1 MKIHARKAAY
11 AATALLLFAAG
22 LEALS
27 WLALKAIDAA
37 NEFSTVYSHMRGTSY
52 GTPLLKGSFRIDP
65 ELGWDSSS
73 SARGRELKAS
83 GKRYFAAALG
93 DSMTYAWEVEHPQS
107 WTFLLGKKLGR
118 EILNMGVNGYGA
130 DQSLL
135 KFEKYAARF
144 PSEYAVLGI
153 LPDDIGR
160 LLMRMPNLRWRTTD
174 PPFLKPRFRLSG
186 KDLVLVPNPLKDVS
200 EYSKLL
206 DPEYLSGLLSED
218 GYYLYHKERYGFDMA
233 RGRRFPFTRE
243 LFRSAYG
250 LARYGRAN
258 RWWGSPPEEFYR
270 EGSEAYALMKEI
282 VSEFGRKCAAAGS
295 TPVIMLHC
303 DSRSDL
309 YGIGYLDGL
318 ISHIK
323 REGMLFINVRNLF
336 LPELQKRSVRV
347 DELLAPGGHYSPL
360 ANYII
365 AGKLAGFFS
374 LLSRRDLPGAAAYL
388 EAAAGVKIDYCRG
401 HYLAGLSYLEGGECT
416 RPDERLALEHCER
429 AVSLDPG
436 DPGAH
441 AALGKVH
448 AFSGRIAKARASYLK
463 ALSLAPGYKEALAG
477 IERLPARPGAAGA
490 GKAASLWE

>member
-1 MKIHARKAAY
+1 MKNHARRAVHT
-11 AATALLLFAAG
+11 ATAILLFAAG

-37 NEFSTVYSHMRGTSY
+37 NEFAAVYSYMRGTSY

-65 ELGWDSSS
+65 ELGWDSVSS
-73 SARGRELKAS
+73 VRGRELKAS
-83 GKRYFAAALG
+83 GKRYFAAIFG
-93 DSMTYAWEVEHPQS
+93 DSMTYGWEVEYPQS
-107 WTFLLGKKLGR
+107 WGYLLEKKLGR

-135 KFEKYAARF
+135 KFEKYAASF

-153 LPDDIGR
+153 LPDDISR
-160 LLMRMPNLRWRTTD
+160 LLMRMPNLRWRTSD
-174 PPFLKPRFRLSG
+174 PPFLKPRFKLSG
-186 KDLVLVPNPLKDVS
+186 KGLVLVPNPLKDVS

-206 DPEYLSGLLSED
+206 DPEYLAGLLSED
-218 GYYLYHKERYGFDMA
+218 GYYLYHRESYGFDMA

-258 RWWGSPPEEFYR
+258 RWWGSPPQEFYR

-282 VSEFGRKCAAAGS
+282 VSEFRRKCSAAGS
-295 TPVIMLHC
+295 TPIIMLHC

-309 YGIGYLDGL
+309 YGAGYLDGL
-318 ISHIK
+318 IRHIK
-323 REGMLFINVRNLF
+323 NEGILFVNVRDLF
-336 LPELQKRSVRV
+336 LPELQKRNVSVG
-347 DELLAPGGHYSPL
+347 ELLAPGGHYSPL

-374 LLSRRDLPGAAAYL
+374 LLSRRDTAGAAAYL
-388 EAAAGVKIDYCRG
+388 ETAAGVKVNYCRG
-401 HYLAGLSYLEGGECT
+401 HYLAGLSHLGGGECT
-416 RPDERLALEHCER
+416 KPDEGLALAHCEK

-436 DPGAH
+436 DPAAH
-441 AALGKVH
+441 TALGKVH
-448 AFSGRIAKARASYLK
+448 AFSGRPAKARAAYLK

-477 IERLPARPGAAGA
+477 IERLPARPGGA
-490 GKAASLWE
+490 KAASLWE